1 MLSLLSWI
9 ITGLV
14 VGLIARAILPGRQ
27 AIGTLMT
34 IVLGIVGA
42 FVGGLISSAIW
53 PTWANEPD
61 VSRMWPGWL
70 MSILGG
76 VLALWGY
83 VALTNNNRRVTSR
96 Y

>member
-9 ITGLV
+9 LTGLV

-27 AIGTLMT
+27 SVGLIMT

-42 FVGGLISSAIW
+42 FLGGLISSFIW
-53 PTWANEPD
+53 PTWADDPD
-61 VSRMWPGWL
+61 VSKMWPGWL
-70 MSILGG
+70 MAILGA
-76 VLALWGY
+76 VIVLWGY
-83 VALTNNNRRVTSR
+83 VALTGRREV

>member
-1 MLSLLSWI
+1 MLSLISWI

-14 VGLIARAILPGRQ
+14 VGLIARAIVPGRQ

-34 IVLGIVGA
+34 IVLGIIGA

-53 PTWANEPD
+53 PTWTNDPD

-70 MSILGG
+70 MAILGG
-76 VLALWGY
+76 VIVLWGY
-83 VALTNNNRRVTSR
+83 VALSDRNRVPSR